1 MDAFAARY
9 LKVKAKLQTRQI
21 MRKYRCKPWWD
32 EGLSLWTES
41 EMRLAW
47 GDRLRIRERR
57 RDGRCSGRRRTS

>member
-1 MDAFAARY
+1 MEPFTVRY

-32 EGLSLWTES
+32 QGLALWTES

-47 GDRLRIRERR
+47 GDR
-57 RDGRCSGRRRTS
+57 